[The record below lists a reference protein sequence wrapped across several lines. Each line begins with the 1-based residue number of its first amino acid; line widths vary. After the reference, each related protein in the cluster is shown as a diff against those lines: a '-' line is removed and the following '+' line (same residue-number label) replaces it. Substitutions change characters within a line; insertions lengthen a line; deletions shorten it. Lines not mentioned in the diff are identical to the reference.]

1 MSPWKKKQKRK
12 YLYRFMGTCGV
23 TKTHRFMVQVQVK
36 PAVGVGFMGTGV
48 GWTTPTH
55 TVPVYHPTHE
65 PP

>member
-1 MSPWKKKQKRK
+1 
-12 YLYRFMGTCGV
+12 MGTCGV